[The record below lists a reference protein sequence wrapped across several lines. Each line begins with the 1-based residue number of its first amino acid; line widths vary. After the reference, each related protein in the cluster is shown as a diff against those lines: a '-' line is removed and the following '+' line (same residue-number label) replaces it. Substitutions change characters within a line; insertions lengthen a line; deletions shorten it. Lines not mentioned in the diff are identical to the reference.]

1 MKKTLPFIIFFIFIN
16 LYEIKAQNW
25 LLVDTGKTYHY
36 SCDTTNTIFSL
47 WADSIKINGTDT
59 TYYTNRVILPCDTC
73 HLQYYPG
80 LNATMFLLKNQ
91 PLFLKRNITIINNGN
106 IILTS
111 PDTLIL
117 NRTAQVG
124 NSWVFDT
131 SASILASVYFKGLG
145 SVLGVSDSLMGIL
158 LNSTD
163 TIILSKN
170 HGVIKWPC
178 DTGSY
183 FRLIGVEGIDTIGY
197 HVPDSLE
204 IYDFHEEDSFY
215 YEDRQLWP
223 DRNYYNSIC
232 LKVDSTFYYGNI
244 KKYQYQ
250 YYQYGHLDDYG
261 WNIHTW
267 WSNGGTDS
275 CIVLINNCAGINN
288 DFSLVRFPIEY
299 CRSYQ
304 DKRISSDYY
313 SIFNLYLVN
322 NKTVFEQL
330 PLKYYSLVSYYG
342 YPSNYTDIL
351 VNTDTLEVHHILIKE
366 KQGLIENVEGFWEG
380 GWGRIVTV
388 QVLNG
393 DTLTTPNSLC
403 TYLNIKKT
411 NELSDINIFPNPTND
426 IIYISGLTDGT
437 IEIYNMLGQKV
448 YQNKILEAESN
459 EQVSINVNGKLN
471 SGILI
476 MKVASKEKSSSFK
489 LFIK

>member
-170 HGVIKWPC
+170 
-178 DTGSY
+178 SS
-183 FRLIGVEGIDTIGY
+183 L
-197 HVPDSLE
+197 DS
-204 IYDFHEEDSFY
+204 
-215 YEDRQLWP
+215 
-223 DRNYYNSIC
+223 
-232 LKVDSTFYYGNI
+232 
-244 KKYQYQ
+244 
-250 YYQYGHLDDYG
+250 
-261 WNIHTW
+261 
-267 WSNGGTDS
+267 
-275 CIVLINNCAGINN
+275 
-288 DFSLVRFPIEY
+288 
-299 CRSYQ
+299 
-304 DKRISSDYY
+304 
-313 SIFNLYLVN
+313 
-322 NKTVFEQL
+322 
-330 PLKYYSLVSYYG
+330 
-342 YPSNYTDIL
+342 
-351 VNTDTLEVHHILIKE
+351 
-366 KQGLIENVEGFWEG
+366 
-380 GWGRIVTV
+380 
-388 QVLNG
+388 
-393 DTLTTPNSLC
+393 
-403 TYLNIKKT
+403 
-411 NELSDINIFPNPTND
+411 
-426 IIYISGLTDGT
+426 
-437 IEIYNMLGQKV
+437 
-448 YQNKILEAESN
+448 
-459 EQVSINVNGKLN
+459 
-471 SGILI
+471 
-476 MKVASKEKSSSFK
+476 
-489 LFIK
+489 